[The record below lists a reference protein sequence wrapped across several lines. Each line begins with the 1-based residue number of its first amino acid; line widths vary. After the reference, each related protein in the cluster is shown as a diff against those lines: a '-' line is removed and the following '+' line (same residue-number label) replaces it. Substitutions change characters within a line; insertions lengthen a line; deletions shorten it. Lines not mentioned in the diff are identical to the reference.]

1 MSEAQPAT
9 SSLLLKTAQ
18 GTGWM
23 IGWRMA
29 TRLLGVISTLTL
41 VRLLLPTDFGLVA
54 LSTSFQQSIEA
65 FLILGVEEAV
75 VREKTPTRDVYDT
88 GFTINAL
95 RGIATAAIILL
106 LALPAGRF
114 FAEPRLTN
122 ILIALAAGTLLEGFT
137 NIGIVDFRRDFT
149 FSKEFQL
156 WLLPRLIGIVLT
168 LACAFIWRS
177 YWALVVGI
185 LVSRILRM
193 VFSYRMHPYR
203 PRITM
208 RAWRRLIGYSSW
220 SWALNVVGLMRDRSD
235 SILIGRMLDPT
246 QVGIYSMGAEV
257 AALPTTELV
266 EPFCRVAFSGF
277 AAARNSDLTP
287 GETYLRLIGTM
298 SLLTLP
304 AAVGIALIADPLVN
318 LAFGPLWTGA
328 IPLVQLLALAGVVM
342 LFGQVSAALFAAH
355 ALLPQM
361 FIVGLGSVL
370 LRIALL
376 IVFIGRLGL
385 YGAAIA
391 VAIAICLE
399 QWLYVL
405 MTMRRIALKF
415 SDLLRTTWLCLLATG
430 AMAAA
435 LLHTGLGRHAPAAG
449 PGALAEQLL
458 FAVIVGAAAYTIAL
472 IALWL
477 AVGRPAGAETDLLLL
492 ARRMATRLSS
502 AFWAR

>member
-1 MSEAQPAT
+1 MSDAQPAANA
-9 SSLLLKTAQ
+9 LLLKTAQ

-29 TRLLGVISTLTL
+29 TRLLGVVSTLTL

-75 VREKTPTRDVYDT
+75 VREKAPTRDVYDT
-88 GFTINAL
+88 GFTVNAL
-95 RGIATAAIILL
+95 RSIATAAIVLL
-106 LALPAGRF
+106 LAVPAGRF

-137 NIGIVDFRRDFT
+137 NIGTVDFRREFT

-168 LACAFIWRS
+168 LITAVMWRT

-185 LVSRILRM
+185 LTSRILRM

-203 PRITM
+203 PHITL

-246 QVGIYSMGAEV
+246 QVGIYSIGAEV
-257 AALPTTELV
+257 AALPTTELI

-277 AAARNSDLTP
+277 AAARNADLTP

-304 AAVGIALIADPLVN
+304 AAVGIALVADPLVN
-318 LAFGPLWTGA
+318 LAFGPLWAGA
-328 IPLVQLLALAGVVM
+328 VPLVQLLALAGILM

-361 FIVGLGSVL
+361 FAVGLGSVL

-385 YGAAIA
+385 YGAAVA
-391 VAIAICLE
+391 AAIAICLE
-399 QWLYVL
+399 QSLYVL
-405 MTMRRIALKF
+405 MTMRRIALGA
-415 SDLLRTTWLCLLATG
+415 SALLRATWRCVLATA
-430 AMAAA
+430 AMAAILVHA
-435 LLHTGLGRHAPAAG
+435 GLERHLPSG
-449 PGALAEQLL
+449 SPGALAQQLL
-458 FAVIVGAAAYTIAL
+458 LAVAVGMAAYTLVLLA
-472 IALWL
+472 AWL
-477 AVGRPAGAETDLLLL
+477 AAGRPAGAETDLLAL
-492 ARRMATRLSS
+492 ARRFATRLGG
-502 AFWAR
+502 ALWAR

>member
-1 MSEAQPAT
+1 MSEAQPAA
-9 SSLLLKTAQ
+9 SALLLKTAQ

-23 IGWRMA
+23 IAWRMA

-41 VRLLLPTDFGLVA
+41 VRLLLPTDFGLIA

-75 VREKTPTRDVYDT
+75 VREQAPTRDIYDT

-95 RGIATAAIILL
+95 RSVTSAGIILM
-106 LALPAGRF
+106 LAFPAGRF
-114 FAEPRLTN
+114 FAEPRLTT

-137 NIGIVDFRRDFT
+137 NIGVVDFRRDFT

-168 LACAFIWRS
+168 LGCAFIWRS

-203 PRITM
+203 PRITVC
-208 RAWRRLIGYSSW
+208 AWQRLVGYSSW

-246 QVGIYSMGAEV
+246 QVGIYSIGAEV

-277 AAARNSDLTP
+277 AAARNADLTP
-287 GETYLRLIGTM
+287 AETYLRLIGTM

-318 LAFGPLWTGA
+318 LAFGPLWAGA
-328 IPLVQLLALAGVVM
+328 VPLVRLLALAGVLM
-342 LFGQVSAALFAAH
+342 LFGQVSAVLFQAH

-361 FIVGLGSVL
+361 FAVGLGSVL

-376 IVFIGRLGL
+376 IFFIGRLGL

-391 VAIAICLE
+391 AAIAICFE

-405 MTMRRIALKF
+405 MTLRRIALKLA
-415 SDLLRTTWLCLLATG
+415 DLLRATWRCLLATG
-430 AMAAA
+430 AMAGV
-435 LLHTGLGRHAPAAG
+435 LLEAGLGRHLPSAS
-449 PGALAEQLL
+449 PGMMARQ
-458 FAVIVGAAAYTIAL
+458 
-472 IALWL
+472 
-477 AVGRPAGAETDLLLL
+477 LLL
-492 ARRMATRLSS
+492 AVIAGAATYTIVLLAVWLAAGQPDGPETDFLALGRRLAGRL
-502 AFWAR
+502 AGGLWAR